1 MKISKPQNIIGLL
14 IVMLCVAVVQA
25 NAQACDPEPEGGGE
39 SLSANIVERY
49 TDAAISD
56 GSTIPGYTFIKI
68 HSRAEAQGKC
78 HFRTRVEGI
87 CVRTG
92 FYWERTV
99 NHTSV
104 YADIV
109 STGLN
114 GHYFIGNVYGMN
126 PNGTGADWHV
136 LDTHNSDNT
145 GPNMAMVSY
154 PGSYA
159 YSATAY
165 INTTPCEMDP
175 DHTNTVTITV
185 YVSSDDEEEAALVQ
199 APHRLPDNYIR
210 IRKGG
215 LFGDGWPR
223 MLIRST
229 VS

>member
-1 MKISKPQNIIGLL
+1 MKTSKPLNIVGLL
-14 IVMLCVAVVQA
+14 VVMLCVTVVRA

-39 SLSANIVERY
+39 SIAANIVERD
-49 TDAAISD
+49 TGAAVSN
-56 GSTIPGYTFIKI
+56 GSTIAGYTFIKI
-68 HSRAEAQGKC
+68 HSVAEAQGKC
-78 HFRTRVEGI
+78 YFRTRVEGV

-145 GPNMAMVSY
+145 GPNSAMPSY
-154 PGSYA
+154 PGSYT
-159 YSATAY
+159 YSITAY

-175 DHTNTVTITV
+175 DHTDTVTITV

-199 APHRLPDNYIR
+199 APRRLPDNYIR
-210 IRKGG
+210 IRNGG
-215 LFGDGWPR
+215 LFGEGWRWLLNKP
-223 MLIRST
+223 T
-229 VS
+229 V

>member
-1 MKISKPQNIIGLL
+1 MKISKPLSMIGLFL
-14 IVMLCVAVVQA
+14 LMLCVAVVQA

-39 SLSANIVERY
+39 DIGANIVERY

-92 FYWERTV
+92 FYWERTI

-145 GPNMAMVSY
+145 GPNIAMVSY
-154 PGSYA
+154 PGSYT
-159 YSATAY
+159 YTITAY

-175 DHTNTVTITV
+175 DQTDVVSITL
-185 YVSSDDEEEAALVQ
+185 YVSSDDEEEATLVQ
-199 APHRLPDNYIR
+199 APRRLPDNYIR
-210 IRKGG
+210 VRKGG
-215 LFGDGWPR
+215 LFGNGWPR
-223 MLIRST
+223 MLIKST
-229 VS
+229 EI